1 MPKNATSN
9 GRVIVTGATGFVG
22 SYVVREFVSRGV
34 PVIGADL
41 APDPTLLD
49 QLLTEQER
57 SLVTLETG
65 DIRDRGFVDR
75 LIGLEG
81 VTAVAHLASTLSRS
95 ANRNPR
101 LAIGVVCE
109 GALNV
114 FDAAVAAGVTR
125 VAWASTAA
133 IFGREDDDPTPVPND
148 AVPTPTDI
156 YGKAKSLNESIGA
169 YYNRHEGLETVGLRF
184 TVVYGY
190 GRATALARGSAGG
203 PIVDLIEKP
212 ALGEPL
218 DPVRFG
224 DDVMDWLHV
233 TDAARAVYLAA
244 TAPHVTSPGLSVVG
258 HRATFRQAADEVLAV
273 VPEAGIVV
281 EPGTSPRPLEM
292 NLDGSVTAAEIGYEP
307 AMDLRSGI
315 RQYIDAVRAH
325 R

>member
-1 MPKNATSN
+1 MPKN
-9 GRVIVTGATGFVG
+9 RVIVTGATGFVG
-22 SYVVREFVSRGV
+22 SYVVREFVSRGIEV
-34 PVIGADL
+34 VGADL

-49 QLLTEQER
+49 QLLTDEQR
-57 SLVTLETG
+57 SLVSLETG
-65 DIRDRGFVDR
+65 DIRDREFVDG
-75 LIGLEG
+75 LVGLEG
-81 VTAVAHLASTLSRS
+81 VSAVAHLASTLSRS

-101 LAIGVVCE
+101 LAVGVICE

-133 IFGREDDDPTPVPND
+133 IFGRADDAPTPVRND

-156 YGKAKSLNESIGA
+156 YGKAKSLNESIGS

-212 ALGEPL
+212 ALGLPL

-233 TDAARAVYLAA
+233 TDAAHAVYLAA
-244 TAPHVTSPGLSVVG
+244 TAPKVVSAGLSITG
-258 HRATFRQAADEVLAV
+258 HRASFREAADEVLAAI
-273 VPEAGIVV
+273 PGSDIVV

-292 NLDGSVTAAEIGYEP
+292 DLDGSTTRAEIGYSP
-307 AMDLRSGI
+307 AMDLRAGI